1 MTNNQYR
8 SLFLKICSKKFNY
21 LLTFIHLKFI
31 INLNTVREVSNMLKE
46 ERYENILDILDEEKF
61 ISVFELSKRLY
72 VSLPTIRRDLS
83 ALQKQDKIIRSHGG
97 ARKLHIDNMQMPIE
111 FRKTL
116 QSSEK
121 KQMCKIAADLVCDND
136 VIYIDAS
143 TSTYQIGNFLSDK
156 KAITVITNSIPLS
169 ILLKQN
175 GISSYCTGGAMQ
187 INSSAYSGVFAE
199 EFIRKF
205 NIDIMFISSSGI
217 NSDGYINDISLS
229 ETQLRKVA
237 INQSKKVVFLCD
249 GTKFNLFAPYNLIPI
264 HNVSYLITND
274 IRGKDFFDPKD
285 KEKVIII

>member
-1 MTNNQYR
+1 
-8 SLFLKICSKKFNY
+8 
-21 LLTFIHLKFI
+21 
-31 INLNTVREVSNMLKE
+31 MLKE